1 MEEQILEQLEMA
13 EQDLYMALNLG
24 ESIIFGYLEVE
35 LVDLMEM
42 YYLLRKWQIRLGN
55 KILDSLETLVK
66 QYEIVLEDVNEELL
80 DDYITARQ
88 TEDICDIVIEIS
100 KKSGLPG
107 ICLITPDTMPEA

>member
-42 YYLLRKWQIRLGN
+42 YYLLRKWGPMWTRF
-55 KILDSLETLVK
+55 S
-66 QYEIVLEDVNEELL
+66 
-80 DDYITARQ
+80 A
-88 TEDICDIVIEIS
+88 
-100 KKSGLPG
+100 
-107 ICLITPDTMPEA
+107 